1 MALEVVALL
10 TRVHTIMKRI
20 ILSILIISAIPLS
33 LDAQDYKHEFLAS
46 YGVYP
51 NSLFYYNIHCFSGY
65 SSSGKTGY
73 YSNKH
78 LLGPLSFDYY
88 NRTSRLWSFGFS
100 GVFSDTCVDITGT
113 DRKAWILNSTLL
125 AGTKLHWLNTKYL
138 NMYSKLALGVALSIY
153 KEIDVP
159 FVLPNFQLS
168 LLGMEVMFTRQFG
181 IFAEA
186 GVGEQGIVHGGMCFK
201 M

>member
-1 MALEVVALL
+1 MKTNNVLNRIWGLL
-10 TRVHTIMKRI
+10 
-20 ILSILIISAIPLS
+20 LGLLLIPLS
-33 LDAQDYKHEFLAS
+33 LSAQDYRHEFSVS
-46 YGVYP
+46 YGVCP

-65 SSSGKTGY
+65 SSTGKTGY

-78 LLGPLSFDYY
+78 LFGPLSFDYY
-88 NRTSRLWSFGFS
+88 KRTSRLWSFGFS
-100 GVFSDTCVDITGT
+100 GVFSDTRVDITGT